1 MISGILQARMIP
13 ELAEE
18 DGADRKEDHAGN
30 ADRFIAGVER
40 KQREDRGEADLLA
53 DEARLKGLAR
63 EGRDGVED
71 QEADAAG
78 GIAVQKFEQ
87 RPRNEDCAC
96 AEDGE
101 RVDERGQEG
110 EKERIFRAEQEK
122 PSRQNQ
128 ESDAH
133 ELELGNAPASKRLT
147 DHVEPVRNDNGIGK
161 ADFSDRAKMRITLT
175 FLRYFSAQS
184 A

>member
-18 DGADRKEDHAGN
+18 DGADRKEDHAGD

-40 KQREDRGEADLLA
+40 KQRENRGEANLLA
-53 DEARLKGLAR
+53 DETRLERLAR
-63 EGRDGVED
+63 EGRDGIED
-71 QEADAAG
+71 QETDAAG

-122 PSRQNQ
+122 TSRQDQ

-133 ELELGNAPASKRLT
+133 ELELREQPAAEGGADVTK
-147 DHVEPVRNDNGIGK
+147 GGGK
-161 ADFSDRAKMRITLT
+161 LAAAARQA
-175 FLRYFSAQS
+175 
-184 A
+184 

>member
-18 DGADRKEDHAGN
+18 DGADRKEDHAGD

-40 KQREDRGEADLLA
+40 KQRENRGEANLLA
-53 DEARLKGLAR
+53 DETRLERLAR
-63 EGRDGVED
+63 EGRDGIED
-71 QEADAAG
+71 QETDAAG

-101 RVDERGQEG
+101 RVDERAQGQ
-110 EKERIFRAEQEK
+110 
-122 PSRQNQ
+122 
-128 ESDAH
+128 
-133 ELELGNAPASKRLT
+133 
-147 DHVEPVRNDNGIGK
+147 PVR
-161 ADFSDRAKMRITLT
+161 
-175 FLRYFSAQS
+175 AQ
-184 A
+184 

>member
-18 DGADRKEDHAGN
+18 DGANRKEDHAGD

-40 KQREDRGEADLLA
+40 KQRENRGEANLLA
-53 DEARLKGLAR
+53 DETRLERLAR
-63 EGRDGVED
+63 EGRDGIED
-71 QEADAAG
+71 QETDAAG

-110 EKERIFRAEQEK
+110 EKERIFRAGARRK
-122 PSRQNQ
+122 PAVRIRKVTPMSL
-128 ESDAH
+128 SC
-133 ELELGNAPASKRLT
+133 ASSQ
-147 DHVEPVRNDNGIGK
+147 PP
-161 ADFSDRAKMRITLT
+161 RAARM
-175 FLRYFSAQS
+175 
-184 A
+184 

>member
-1 MISGILQARMIP
+1 MIP

-87 RPRNEDCAC
+87 RPRDEDGAG
-96 AEDGE
+96 AKDGE

-122 PSRQNQ
+122 PSRQDQ
-128 ESDAH
+128 EGEDVYKRQVCNFTTESSGCRIW
-133 ELELGNAPASKRLT
+133 EKEFRKTRWGRCRSASCWPIWRS
-147 DHVEPVRNDNGIGK
+147 R
-161 ADFSDRAKMRITLT
+161 
-175 FLRYFSAQS
+175 
-184 A
+184 